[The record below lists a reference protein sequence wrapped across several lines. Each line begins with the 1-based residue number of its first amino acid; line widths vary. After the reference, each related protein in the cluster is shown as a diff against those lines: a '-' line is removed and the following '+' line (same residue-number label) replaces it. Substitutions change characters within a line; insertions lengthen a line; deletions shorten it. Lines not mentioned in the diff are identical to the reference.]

1 MGAAPEV
8 PSVGQRLP
16 SPSSFLMKN
25 QSFRNT
31 LQLAVALGATA
42 LSAVAAPQPFDF
54 KDPKGV
60 NNVQFRLDAPLEAI
74 NGTATGIS
82 GSITFDP
89 SKPSATQ
96 GRIVLSTASMTVG
109 NPVMADHLRSANWL
123 DVASHPEISFEARSL
138 GSVRT
143 EGNRTLADVTGLLS
157 IKGIQKEVT
166 VPVSLTFLADKLGA
180 RLGDDKV
187 KGDLLVLRAEFVI
200 QRSDFGLQPGKMT
213 DKVAETIQL
222 TLSIA
227 GAAPRA

>member
-1 MGAAPEV
+1 
-8 PSVGQRLP
+8 
-16 SPSSFLMKN
+16 MKN

-42 LSAVAAPQPFDF
+42 LSAVAAPHPFDF

-166 VPVSLTFLADKLGA
+166 VPTH
-180 RLGDDKV
+180 
-187 KGDLLVLRAEFVI
+187 
-200 QRSDFGLQPGKMT
+200 
-213 DKVAETIQL
+213 
-222 TLSIA
+222 
-227 GAAPRA
+227 PRP